1 MSRYKFTLCSYPN
14 REDAMSDELELFTNP
29 MSRGQI
35 ARWMIEET
43 GLPYRERLIAYG
55 DEMRGDAYRAVNPMM
70 KVPAIRHRGRV
81 VTECAAICAYLADA
95 VPEAKLAPPPE
106 ERADYY
112 RWLFFAA
119 GPVEQ
124 AVTARSMGVV
134 PDERQQAMA
143 GYGSYERMVDV
154 LEAHLDGRDYVA
166 GEVFTAA
173 DVYAGAQVIWGVG
186 FGTLPKRPAFERYA
200 ERLTARDAYRRA
212 KARDDALI
220 AELQAA
226 G

>member
-1 MSRYKFTLCSYPN
+1 
-14 REDAMSDELELFTNP
+14 MSDDLELFTNP

-43 GLPYRERLIAYG
+43 GLPYCEHLIAYG
-55 DEMRGDAYRAVNPMM
+55 ADMRGDAYRAINPMM

-106 ERADYY
+106 ARADYY

-119 GPVEQ
+119 GP
-124 AVTARSMGVV
+124 GVV

-143 GYGSYERMVDV
+143 GFGSYERVVDV
-154 LEAHLDGRDYVA
+154 LDAHLDEREYVA
-166 GEVFTAA
+166 GDTFTAA
-173 DVYAGAQVIWGVG
+173 DVYAGAQVIWGIG
-186 FGTLPKRPAFERYA
+186 FGTMPKRPAFERYA
-200 ERLTARDAYRRA
+200 ARLTARDAYRRA

-220 AELQAA
+220 AEMHAA